1 MILAAGM
8 LESAARLFTVIL
20 IFLFVLLLTY
30 GTTRYIAR
38 FQKQQIDTTNIEILE
53 TSRIAPNKY
62 LQIVRAGEK
71 YILLAVCKDTVTMLS
86 ELDPGTLKPKQETS
100 QMDFKQI
107 LEKARK
113 YAADS
118 KNDKKRADKNE

>member
-1 MILAAGM
+1 MILAAGV

-20 IFLFVLLLTY
+20 IFVLVLALTY

-38 FQKQQIDTTNIEILE
+38 FQKQQIDTTNIEIME

-62 LQIVRAGEK
+62 LQIVRAGDK

-86 ELDPGTLKPKQETS
+86 ELDPDTLKPKQETA
-100 QMDFKQI
+100 QMDFRRI

-113 YAADS
+113 HMTGS

>member
-1 MILAAGM
+1 
-8 LESAARLFTVIL
+8 
-20 IFLFVLLLTY
+20 
-30 GTTRYIAR
+30 
-38 FQKQQIDTTNIEILE
+38 
-53 TSRIAPNKY
+53 
-62 LQIVRAGEK
+62 
-71 YILLAVCKDTVTMLS
+71 MLS

-118 KNDKKRADKNE
+118 KNDKKRADKMNKWYIRLVMVFVR

>member
-38 FQKQQIDTTNIEILE
+38 FQKQQIDTTNIEIVE

-113 YAADS
+113 YVADS

>member
-1 MILAAGM
+1 M
-8 LESAARLFTVIL
+8 
-20 IFLFVLLLTY
+20 
-30 GTTRYIAR
+30 
-38 FQKQQIDTTNIEILE
+38 E

-62 LQIVRAGEK
+62 LQIVRAGDK

-86 ELDPGTLKPKQETS
+86 ELDPDTLKPKQETA
-100 QMDFKQI
+100 QMDFRQI

-113 YAADS
+113 HTTGS